1 MKKKI
6 ALFVLLLVF
15 LVSSWPFFNA
25 NFFYIHD
32 FTQGARIVEMNR
44 SLSDGHF
51 PVRWTKDFG
60 FGYGMPLFEFYAPLP
75 YYVGS
80 FSYLVGFSLIDS
92 IKLIFLISTVVTLL
106 GGYKLGKELFGRSGG
121 LLLSALLTLAPY
133 RAVNLYVRGAL
144 SELWGLMALP
154 LILLGIIRVVKGEK
168 YGWFLLLTSVV
179 TLLLSHNLTSMM
191 FIPLSLIF
199 AAVYLMKQ
207 AQKKT
212 KRLSFIIKKLLLLA
226 GGYLSAVT
234 LSAFYIIPA
243 FLEKDLTIVNSTVL
257 QEYFNYKIHF
267 VYFKQFF
274 ETNWMYGG
282 SNYGPVD
289 EMSFFLGTGQLLGL
303 LLVGV
308 LFLRIVINQF
318 SSLKDLSLKKI
329 IRFKK
334 KYLLFITSVFLLVVS
349 LFMTLPNSEVI
360 WDSIKVFSYIQF
372 PWRWLSLAALFLALT
387 VAFVTVMIKN
397 AFQRYFFIL
406 ILILIT
412 IFSSHNLFKPEKYL
426 EDTTEYYYDDP
437 NLIRTEMSKTLP
449 DYISTS
455 MGEAKISP
463 VALDGEMFMCEVR
476 TRVGGEVC
484 DFEFEVLEDLT
495 QRKVVR
501 VNLEADSE
509 LEFALSDF
517 PGWLVRVDGRLVKYS
532 VSDFGVIL
540 APVPAGEHEIA
551 IEFRNSRVRAVAD
564 RVSLTALAILL
575 SIFFWYHGGQA
586 FFEKSRKKK

>member
-6 ALFVLLLVF
+6 SLFVLLLVF

-32 FTQGARIVEMNR
+32 FTQGARIVEMSR
-44 SLSDGHF
+44 ALSDGHL

-80 FSYLVGFSLIDS
+80 VFYLVGFSLIDS

-106 GGYKLGKELFGRSGG
+106 GGYKLGKQLFGRSGG

-168 YGWFLLLTSVV
+168 YGWSLLVV
-179 TLLLSHNLTSMM
+179 SLMTLLLSHNLTSMM
-191 FIPLSLIF
+191 FIPLSLVF
-199 AAVYLMKQ
+199 GASYLLMNSE
-207 AQKKT
+207 KKN
-212 KRLSFIIKKLLLLA
+212 KRISFFFKKLCLLA
-226 GGYLSAVT
+226 GGFVSAVS
-234 LSAFYIIPA
+234 LSAFYIFPA
-243 FLEKDLTIVNSTVL
+243 FLEKDLTIVSSTIL

-267 VYFKQFF
+267 VFLKQFF
-274 ETNWMYGG
+274 ESNWMYGG
-282 SNYGPVD
+282 SNYGPID

-308 LFLRIVINQF
+308 LFLRIITTQF
-318 SSLKDLSLKKI
+318 SSMKDLSFKKI

-334 KYLLFITSVFLLVVS
+334 QYLLLITSVFLLGIS

-360 WDSIKVFSYIQF
+360 WDLIKVFSYIQF

-387 VAFVTVMIKN
+387 VAFVTLMIKN
-397 AFQRYFFIL
+397 AFQRYFFVL

-412 IFSSHNLFKPEKYL
+412 ILSSHNFFKPEKYL
-426 EDTTEYYYDDP
+426 KDTAEYYYDDP

-455 MGEAKISP
+455 IGEANISP

-476 TRVGGEVC
+476 SRVGDENC

-495 QRKVVR
+495 QQKVVR

-509 LEFALSDF
+509 IEFAISDF
-517 PGWLVRVDGRLVKYS
+517 PGWFVKVDGQLVQHNT
-532 VSDFGVIL
+532 SDFGVISV
-540 APVPAGEHEIA
+540 PVSAGEHEILL
-551 IEFRNSRVRAVAD
+551 EFKNSRVRAVAD

-586 FFEKSRKKK
+586 FFEKTRKK